1 MSEKTNELL
10 TKVKEGLIE
19 NFDRAYQALDFLEEC
34 DMIENERTDSYLV
47 DGEYISSNKY
57 RYDEILQKFLN
68 SLDDADLEY
77 ILDILDD
84 GVRTPKRMKLIYN
97 EYVESFDTGS
107 KGYVVECPYCCRQF
121 NEENERDFNYCPKC
135 GQAIEW

>member
-1 MSEKTNELL
+1 MNEKKKELIK
-10 TKVKEGLIE
+10 KVKEGLIE
-19 NFDRAYQALDFLEEC
+19 NFDRAYQALSFLEEC

-47 DGEYISSNKY
+47 DREYISSDKY

-77 ILDILDD
+77 ILDILND

-97 EYVESFDTGS
+97 EYVESFDTS
-107 KGYVVECPYCCRQF
+107 STGYVVECPYCCRQF
-121 NEENERDFNYCPKC
+121 NEETERHFNYCPKC
-135 GQAIEW
+135 GQPIEW

>member
-1 MSEKTNELL
+1 MPVNKYYTNKSKT
-10 TKVKEGLIE
+10 KFKWSFV
-19 NFDRAYQALDFLEEC
+19 
-34 DMIENERTDSYLV
+34 V
-47 DGEYISSNKY
+47 DVPSGEYDKFGKQKRKQVRVRGFNTEKEAKEAE
-57 RYDEILQKFLN
+57 RKFLN

-84 GVRTPKRMKLIYN
+84 GVHTPKRMKLIYN

>member
-19 NFDRAYQALDFLEEC
+19 NFDEAYQALDFLENC
-34 DMIENERTDSYLV
+34 DMIESMRTYLYLV
-47 DGEYISSNKY
+47 DGDYISSDEY
-57 RYDEILQKFLN
+57 SRDEILQKFLN

-77 ILDILDD
+77 ILDMLND

-107 KGYVVECPYCCRQF
+107 TGYVVECPYCCRQF
-121 NEENERDFNYCPKC
+121 NEETERHFNYCPNC

>member
-10 TKVKEGLIE
+10 TKVTEGLIK

-47 DGEYISSNKY
+47 DREYISSDKY
-57 RYDEILQKFLN
+57 RYDEILQKILN

-77 ILDILDD
+77 ILYILND

-107 KGYVVECPYCCRQF
+107 TG
-121 NEENERDFNYCPKC
+121 
-135 GQAIEW
+135 

>member
-19 NFDRAYQALDFLEEC
+19 NFDEAYQALDFLENC
-34 DMIENERTDSYLV
+34 DMTESIRTYLYIV
-47 DGEYISSNKY
+47 DGDFISTNKY
-57 RYDEILQKFLN
+57 SHDKILQKLLN

-77 ILDILDD
+77 ILDILND

-97 EYVESFDTGS
+97 EYVESFDTGAT
-107 KGYVVECPYCCRQF
+107 GYVVECPYCCRQF
-121 NEENERDFNYCPKC
+121 NEETERHFNYCPNC
-135 GQAIEW
+135 RQAIEW